1 MPSYFITMGGTL
13 CTRVTSL
20 PSTDVIK
27 PHHLTN
33 VSSNGSNPQP
43 PLPPFGPSRMPT
55 SGSSRLSLNPSSWQ
69 RSVSSISRQNY
80 PANVAKKLP
89 RIPRACSGEGQEGSG
104 QKAGATSVSSDSES
118 LPPNPSPSSTSP
130 LDTSPSDPL
139 SVCVMRTAILTCP
152 GHVADALMDALLSL
166 GASTCSIEDANTGT
180 EAEQEIYSSGPIP
193 WDPSGPRSLWNQV
206 KDSTQGVL
214 SSQSERGGHPQH
226 CCAGGSCSAVGGGRV
241 GGGGRWG
248 GRRRRGGG
256 GGGEE
261 VVSLLGVEEVVE
273 RDWVQQVQDSFH
285 PIRVD
290 EGLWIVPSWATLPDE
305 PIQNNSLAITLEPG
319 LAFGTGDHPTTRLCL
334 RWLRSVVT
342 PGSTLLDYGT
352 GSGILAI
359 AGIKLGA
366 AAAVGV
372 DIDELSVAAAAH
384 NASLNSI
391 PPSQFTVLL
400 THPDGPDPLNE
411 FDNSEARETNATE
424 SKLADGVTVP
434 ALPAELTAFDS
445 SAPLV
450 QFDVVAANILVNP
463 LILLAERI
471 SSRTKPGGRLGL
483 SGILT
488 NQVDSVVTAYVPYA
502 TVISVEEED
511 GWALV
516 YLQRNH

>member
-193 WDPSGPRSLWNQV
+193 WDPSGPRSLWNQ
-206 KDSTQGVL
+206 TRL
-214 SSQSERGGHPQH
+214 RAFFPANQSEGDIRSTV
-226 CCAGGSCSAVGGGRV
+226 ARAAAAVQ
-241 GGGGRWG
+241 
-248 GRRRRGGG
+248 RRRGGG

-342 PGSTLLDYGT
+342 PGSTLLDYGA